1 MATKLWQ
8 MAVEKVT
15 KQQEEAYDA
24 LFDEAVEEHLEGE
37 CSDCEDGLCSYCE
50 YEVAA
55 GIENTQN
62 EQFDDQVEAEHDRLE
77 EEFRTLEQDMK
88 PIEEGGKYLDD
99 VRYPEVRLF
108 HFLWFRF
115 EYESAAEIAA
125 AFKAHMEQWNA
136 HCAKGPS
143 GLCIPGLVMPQDM
156 VEKCLHTLSLW
167 SLLETKVEN
176 GVTKYRMDHD
186 TVKANRGAP
195 YVYKLIE
202 ELL

>member
-1 MATKLWQ
+1 MAKLWQ
-8 MAVEKVT
+8 MAVEIVT
-15 KQQEEAYDA
+15 KKQEEAYDA
-24 LFDEAVEEHLEGE
+24 LFDEAVEEHLKGE
-37 CSDCEDGLCSYCE
+37 CSDCEDGLCLSCE
-50 YEVAA
+50 YD
-55 GIENTQN
+55 IESSIEARQE
-62 EQFDDQVEAEHDRLE
+62 EQFDVQAKAEYDRLE
-77 EEFRTLEQDMK
+77 EEFRTLAEDLK

-108 HFLWFRF
+108 HFLWSRF
-115 EYESAAEIAA
+115 EYESAAEVAP

-136 HCAKGPS
+136 HCAKDPS
-143 GLCIPGLVMPQDM
+143 GLCIPGSVMPQDL
-156 VEKCLHTLSLW
+156 VEKCLHKLSLY

>member
-1 MATKLWQ
+1 MAKLWQ
-8 MAVEKVT
+8 MAVESVT
-15 KQQEEAYDA
+15 KKQEEAYDA
-24 LFDEAVEEHLEGE
+24 LFDEAVEEHLKGE
-37 CSDCEDGLCSYCE
+37 CPDCEDGLCLGCE
-50 YEVAA
+50 YD
-55 GIENTQN
+55 IESIIEDRQE
-62 EQFDDQVEAEHDRLE
+62 EQFDVQAKAEYDRLE
-77 EEFRTLEQDMK
+77 EEFRTLDQDLK

-108 HFLWFRF
+108 HFLWSRF
-115 EYESAAEIAA
+115 EYESAAEIAP

-136 HCAKGPS
+136 HCAQDPS
-143 GLCIPGLVMPQDM
+143 GLCIPGLVMPQDV
-156 VEKCLHTLSLW
+156 VEKCLHKLSLW